1 MFKIDSDEGETGD
14 QTNLDD
20 DEEEILIDQA
30 AGAVD
35 DDDEEVLS
43 YYEAAQKRK
52 TKKRKFEVDL
62 EVSRQRS
69 SRSSSQSKKST
80 PGSSKRQSAED
91 GLHALAGSIER
102 GLSNMGSQGSGIMF

>member
-14 QTNLDD
+14 QTNLDY

-35 DDDEEVLS
+35 YDDEEVLS
-43 YYEAAQKRK
+43 DYEAAQKRK

-69 SRSSSQSKKST
+69 
-80 PGSSKRQSAED
+80 
-91 GLHALAGSIER
+91 
-102 GLSNMGSQGSGIMF
+102 